1 MLRQTVLL
9 STVMTLLR
17 ALKMKFL
24 SSCALFS
31 LLMTAVARAFAPL
44 TSADTT
50 GCVQFVTVTRLFLS
64 SPYNDDA
71 LARNKA
77 RTDVCNFLTQR
88 AMQSFIHL
96 LIETR
101 DPHTVT
107 WMEEF
112 GGWTNLEEF
121 HGTGALNLTIYPK
134 WDSVLL
140 EMMEQP
146 PAVVVIRAKRRGRG
160 HGGWSKNNPY
170 LEVRTKQDATYFI
183 FTCLFYTPLIFP
195 HSLTHSFMLLLL
207 LLLYIYTGTICR
219 V

>member
-1 MLRQTVLL
+1 
-9 STVMTLLR
+9 
-17 ALKMKFL
+17 MKYL
-24 SSCALFS
+24 SSFALFS
-31 LLMTAVARAFAPL
+31 ALAAARAFCPALITDRRTLYSTL
-44 TSADTT
+44 TL
-50 GCVQFVTVTRLFLS
+50 RLFY
-64 SPYNDDA
+64 SPYDNHNDDDA

-107 WMEEF
+107 WMEDF
-112 GGWTNLEEF
+112 GGWANLEEF

-134 WDSVLL
+134 WDTVLK

-146 PAVVVIRAKRRGRG
+146 PAVVVVRAKRRGRG

-170 LEVRTKQDATYFI
+170 MEV
-183 FTCLFYTPLIFP
+183 
-195 HSLTHSFMLLLL
+195 
-207 LLLYIYTGTICR
+207 GTR
-219 V
+219 H

>member
-1 MLRQTVLL
+1 
-9 STVMTLLR
+9 MTLLR

-24 SSCALFS
+24 SSFALFS
-31 LLMTAVARAFAPL
+31 LLTVVARAFAPL

-50 GCVQFVTVTRLFLS
+50 GCASSVRHSITRLFLS
-64 SPYNDDA
+64 SHYNDDA

-146 PAVVVIRAKRRGRG
+146 PAVVVIRAKRRGKG

-170 LEVRTKQDATYFI
+170 LEVRKQDATYFI
-183 FTCLFYTPLIFP
+183 FTRLFYTPLIFP
-195 HSLTHSFMLLLL
+195 HSLIHSCYYYYYYY
-207 LLLYIYTGTICR
+207 YIYTGTICR